1 MMAPSQSSQERLQ
14 VLRMIDE
21 GKITAEEGFQLLK
34 VLDSTDGASDSPRP
48 TSGVDEALKGKL
60 VRLQVIDL
68 ESGRSKATAS
78 VPLRLLEV
86 GLRIATHYAPGLKHM
101 NPDSLLDALGTV
113 NEGRIIE
120 IVDEEQKTRI
130 ELRVE

>member
-1 MMAPSQSSQERLQ
+1 MMVPRQSSQERLQ

-34 VLDSTDGASDSPRP
+34 VLDSTNVASGDPVSP
-48 TSGVDEALKGKL
+48 TGVHGTLKGRL
-60 VRLQVIDL
+60 VRLQVLDL
-68 ESGRSKATAS
+68 ESGKSKATAS

-86 GLRIATHYAPGLKHM
+86 GLRIATHYAPGLKNM
-101 NPDSLLDALGTV
+101 DPDSLLDALSTG

-120 IVDEEQKTRI
+120 FVDEEQKVRI
-130 ELRVE
+130 EVRVE